1 MPRTQIPNARQIL
14 AMPRDALPELI
25 ATLRANRC
33 LSPMMERLNDG
44 LLSDDDDRRLR
55 SCAALDRLGFLCD
68 A

>member
-14 AMPRDALPELI
+14 AMPRDALPDLI
-25 ATLRANRC
+25 TTLRANRC

-55 SCAALDRLGFLCD
+55 SSAALDRLGFLCD